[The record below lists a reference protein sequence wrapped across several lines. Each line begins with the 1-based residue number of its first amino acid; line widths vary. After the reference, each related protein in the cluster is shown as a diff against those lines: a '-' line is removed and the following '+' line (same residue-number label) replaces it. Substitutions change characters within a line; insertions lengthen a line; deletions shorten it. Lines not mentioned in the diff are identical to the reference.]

1 MSSATWARHHPTTD
15 DGPAMMGMHVDS
27 LRIHPL
33 KSGAIRHLTASG
45 VRRSGL
51 VGDRAWMVVDGDGE
65 CVTARTD
72 RALFTLTAEPLPDNA
87 LRLTSRVGDVVEVCR
102 PAADA
107 ATVAVTVHR
116 RPAAP
121 GLIAADAAQALVR
134 STLGRDDVT
143 LVACSDPT
151 QRRLHPEFSHEG
163 DTTAYADGYPVT
175 LASLASLREL
185 QRLGAGDLP
194 IDRFRPNVVIDGDL
208 DPFAEEQWTRV
219 TLGETSF
226 RVARGVDRCSMTLLD
241 PQTLRTGPEP
251 IRTLSRH
258 RKWEGKTWFCIHL
271 IPELAD
277 DQTTTLAVGDRV
289 SIA

>member
-1 MSSATWARHHPTTD
+1 M
-15 DGPAMMGMHVDS
+15 
-27 LRIHPL
+27 
-33 KSGAIRHLTASG
+33 
-45 VRRSGL
+45 
-51 VGDRAWMVVDGDGE
+51 
-65 CVTARTD
+65 
-72 RALFTLTAEPLPDNA
+72 
-87 LRLTSRVGDVVEVCR
+87 
-102 PAADA
+102 
-107 ATVAVTVHR
+107 
-116 RPAAP
+116 
-121 GLIAADAAQALVR
+121 
-134 STLGRDDVT
+134 
-143 LVACSDPT
+143 ACSDPT

-226 RVARGVDRCSMTLLD
+226 RVTRGVDRCSMTLLD